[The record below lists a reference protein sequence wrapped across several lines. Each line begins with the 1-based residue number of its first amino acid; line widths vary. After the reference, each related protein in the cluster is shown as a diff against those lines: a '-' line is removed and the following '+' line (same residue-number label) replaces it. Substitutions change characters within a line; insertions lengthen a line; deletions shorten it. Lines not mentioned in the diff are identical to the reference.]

1 MKVLNLFW
9 NYPKTGYTA
18 NAALELNSSSPNSA
32 SLSIRML
39 PADHNKTLV
48 VLYSLIS
55 GLFTLPLLIAPL
67 ILLVSPSLLAK
78 NLKSPDQVLIATV
91 VYCLVVLFALVF
103 PVTGYCLYKRKPV
116 GRSLAL
122 ISAVFLLPPCWPLG
136 VYIWWF
142 MHSEGG
148 KQIYK

>member
-1 MKVLNLFW
+1 M
-9 NYPKTGYTA
+9 
-18 NAALELNSSSPNSA
+18 S
-32 SLSIRML
+32 

-55 GLFTLPLLIAPL
+55 ALFTLPLLVLPL
-67 ILLVSPSLLAK
+67 ILLAYPSLLTK
-78 NLKSPDQVLIATV
+78 NLKRPDEILIATV
-91 VYCLVVLFALVF
+91 VYGLVVLFSLLF

-122 ISAVFLLPPCWPLG
+122 ISAVFLFPPCWPLG

-142 MHSEGG
+142 MHTDGA
-148 KQIYK
+148 KQIYGLK